1 MNALSTLLDR
11 LGLALPAETVGQLVR
26 YRELLLEANLQFNLT
41 AITERDEVDER
52 LIAESLALLPLIP
65 QTATSL
71 LDIGSGGGIPGM
83 PLAIARPDLQV
94 TLLDATAKKVR
105 FLDQTTAALGLSNV
119 TPLWGRAEELAHD
132 RRYREQYDVV
142 TARAVARLTTL
153 VEYALPFARLG
164 GTLIFPKGAGVGEEL
179 QEAEYAI
186 TTLGGKVMPVHPPA
200 TVVINKVRH
209 TPQAY
214 PRRAGR
220 PVKRPLLAP

>member
-1 MNALSTLLDR
+1 MSTLGTL
-11 LGLALPAETVGQLVR
+11 LGQRGLVLPAETVGQLVR
-26 YRELLLEANLQFNLT
+26 YRDLLLEANLQFNLT
-41 AITERDEVDER
+41 AITERDEVDAR

-132 RRYREQYDVV
+132 RCYRERFDVV

-164 GTLIFPKGAGVGEEL
+164 GTLIFPKGAGVVEEL

-186 TTLGGKVMPVHPPA
+186 TTLGGKAMPIHPPA
-200 TVVINKVRH
+200 TVVMSKVRH
-209 TPQAY
+209 TPRAY